1 MTPSRFL
8 STALVALALTAS
20 LPAVGH
26 AAPMVN
32 LYVNSLTDG
41 TKADLGPTACA
52 TPGDPCTLRA
62 ALETATETTEYF
74 VIHVDV
80 AGTITLG
87 SALPQIGSN
96 NLMIS
101 GLGAAAVT
109 IDANAGNFR
118 ILDVTAG
125 STTVTGVTLRGAQLA
140 AGDGAGVL
148 VAAGATFTGRD
159 LVIESNAITGAGA
172 NDDGAGLASFGNLTL
187 ERVTVRDN
195 SVATGG
201 GGGLFLGGASSLV
214 TDSTISGN
222 AASGAAGG
230 KGGGVYVCAN
240 TTCGGVTGSHAI
252 WNSTISDN
260 SSGKN
265 AGGVLVQSANSRVAT
280 VQLGY
285 VTIAGNSAVADT
297 GGLRIGGATPP
308 IVSVLAAVLTD
319 NSDGGG
325 APDCGGGVAVQSQGG
340 NVIGAFKIGDVTCG
354 GFNAPSDVTGTTT
367 APLAG
372 RLAALAD
379 NGGATQTRMPAWNSP
394 AANAASGL
402 ACPAADQ
409 RGTARPVAGD
419 CDAGAVERA
428 AAANVAALLS
438 TPSATVAAGAGVNIT
453 ATLFNHGFASSG
465 NAGLAVTLPDVFE
478 YAGAVTSAGTC
489 VWSAPVLTCDFVD
502 IGADSGENVVV
513 AVTAAT
519 EGSGSVTAVAALATP
534 GLDPVAAD
542 DQASLA
548 MTVASAGSGS
558 SSGGGSSS
566 DSGSSSGGGSGDDVD
581 IIGGRSDDVDA
592 DRNRAPA
599 APQLVAPTKGE
610 AGLNP
615 AAVLVTWTRVADP
628 DGDSLYY
635 DVIVCEDPSF
645 AGCGAVVTTASAGA
659 SWLWLPAL
667 AMGSLGLVRRRRG
680 LLALALVLALAPLGC
695 GGVGGPDGP
704 QGPVLTQ
711 ALPTLKPDTQYYWK
725 VVARDDHGA
734 ETHSSIWSFQTG
746 R

>member
-1 MTPSRFL
+1 MTPSRFV

-26 AAPMVN
+26 AAAVSDF
-32 LYVNSLTDG
+32 YVSSLTDG

-52 TPGDPCTLRA
+52 TQGDPCTLRA
-62 ALETATETTEYF
+62 ALEKATETTNF
-74 VIHVDV
+74 VIIHFDV
-80 AGTITLG
+80 TGTITLG
-87 SALPQIGSN
+87 SALPQIAST
-96 NLMIS
+96 NLEIK

-109 IDANAGNFR
+109 IDANGGNFR

-148 VAAGATFTGRD
+148 IAAGATFTGRD

-230 KGGGVYVCAN
+230 KGGGIYVCAN
-240 TTCGGVTGSHAI
+240 TTCGGVTGSHAV
-252 WNSTISDN
+252 WNSTISGN

-265 AGGVLVQSANSRVAT
+265 AGGVLVQSAGGRIAT

-285 VTIAGNSAVADT
+285 VTISGNSAASDT

-308 IVSVLAAVLTD
+308 VVSVLGTVLTD

-340 NVIGAFKIGDVTCG
+340 NVIGAFVIGDLTCG
-354 GFNAPSDVTGTTT
+354 GFNAPSDLSGSTTT
-367 APLAG
+367 PLDG
-372 RLAALAD
+372 QLAALAD
-379 NGGATQTRMPAWNSP
+379 NGGSTATRLPAWNSP
-394 AANAASGL
+394 AANAAAGL
-402 ACPAADQ
+402 ACPVADQ
-409 RGTARPVAGD
+409 RGTARPVAGA
-419 CDAGAVERA
+419 CDAGAVERP
-428 AAANVAALLS
+428 AAANVAAELS
-438 TPSATVAAGAGVNIT
+438 AAAALEASTTGNIT
-453 ATLFNHGFASSG
+453 ATLLNHGFAASG
-465 NAGLAVTLPDVFE
+465 NATLVVTLPAVLDF
-478 YAGAVTSAGTC
+478 AGATTSAGAC
-489 VWSAPVLTCDFVD
+489 AWAAPVLTCDFADVA
-502 IGADSGENVVV
+502 ADSGENVVI

-519 EGSGSVTAVAALATP
+519 EGSGNVTAVVSLAAA
-534 GLDPVAAD
+534 GLDPVTGD
-542 DQASLA
+542 DQTALAITVTAAS
-548 MTVASAGSGS
+548 SGS
-558 SSGGGSSS
+558 SSGG
-566 DSGSSSGGGSGDDVD
+566 SSSGSGGSSGGSSGSDDD
-581 IIGGRSDDVDA
+581 IIGGEDDDA
-592 DRNRAPA
+592 ADDRNRAPA
-599 APQLVAPTKGE
+599 APQLVAPGKGE
-610 AGLNP
+610 TGLNP
-615 AAVLVTWTRVADP
+615 ASVLVSWTRSSDP
-628 DGDSLYY
+628 DGDGLHY
-635 DVIVCEDPSF
+635 DVVVCQDPSF
-645 AGCGAVVTTASAGA
+645 AGCGAVVTTADAGA

-680 LLALALVLALAPLGC
+680 LLALALVLSLAPLGC
-695 GGVGGPDGP
+695 GGVGGPDAAS
-704 QGPVLTQ
+704 GPVLTQ
-711 ALPTLKPDTQYYWK
+711 ALPQLQPDTQYYWK
-725 VVARDDHGA
+725 VIARDDRGA
-734 ETHSSIWSFQTG
+734 EAHSSIWSFQTG